1 MEWFVNVVHN
11 SAIGQCFILAFAVF
25 VVIEIII
32 LIMRGKDLTKE
43 LRRIRSKLE
52 ITEQDIRT
60 INLKIFNYESDSKK
74 SVKIG
79 NIDTTKNS
87 YRRKTNYKK
96 KAYKNKNKLNSSTE
110 SVESH
115 NR

>member
-11 SAIGQCFILAFAVF
+11 SAIGQCFILAFVVF
-25 VVIEIII
+25 VIIEIII
-32 LIMRGKDLTKE
+32 LIMRVKDLTKE
-43 LRRIRSKLE
+43 LRSTRSKLE

-74 SVKIG
+74 LVKNG
-79 NIDTTKNS
+79 NIGSMKNS
-87 YRRKTNYKK
+87 YRRKTNYEK
-96 KAYKNKNKLNSSTE
+96 KARKNKLNSSTK
-110 SVESH
+110 SVDTH